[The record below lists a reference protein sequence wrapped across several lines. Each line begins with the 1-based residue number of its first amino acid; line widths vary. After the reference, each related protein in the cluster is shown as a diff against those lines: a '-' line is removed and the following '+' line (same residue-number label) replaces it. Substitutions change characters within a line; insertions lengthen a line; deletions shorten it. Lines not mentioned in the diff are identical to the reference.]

1 MSQGKAAAVILAA
14 GKGTRM
20 KSDLPKVMSLIGGRP
35 LIHYVLDATLAA
47 GIEDVIVVYGYKGEM
62 VTASL
67 KDRPVR
73 MVEQAE
79 QLGTGHAV
87 RMTASLLA
95 EGDGPVLVLA
105 GDIPLV
111 RAATMKR
118 LIEHHRATAATVTV
132 LTTDMPDPAG
142 YGRIVR
148 DEAGRVTAIVEDR
161 DATPAQKAVR
171 EINSSIYAFDR
182 GFLLPALDRI
192 RAENAQK
199 EYYLTD
205 TVHLAVQEGRRVEG
219 LKVDDPREVSG
230 VNTVEQLKE
239 LEADARALGL
249 LPPDAGGGR

>member
-1 MSQGKAAAVILAA
+1 MSQVKAAAVILAA

-47 GIEDVIVVYGYKGEM
+47 GIEDVIVVYGYKGEL

-67 KDRPVR
+67 RERPVR
-73 MVEQAE
+73 LVEQAE

-87 RMTASLLA
+87 RMTAPLLA
-95 EGDGPVLVLA
+95 GGDGPVLVLA

-111 RAATMKR
+111 RAATMKQ
-118 LIEHHRATAATVTV
+118 LIEHHRATGATVTV

-148 DEAGRVTAIVEDR
+148 DDSGRVTAIVEDR

-205 TVHLAVQEGRRVEG
+205 TVHLAVLEGRRVEG

>member
-47 GIEDVIVVYGYKGEM
+47 GIEDVIVVYGYKGEL

-67 KDRPVR
+67 ADYAVR
-73 MVEQAE
+73 VVEQAE

-87 RMTASLLA
+87 RMTAPLLG

-111 RAATMKR
+111 RAETMRR
-118 LIEHHRATAATVTV
+118 LLERHRSAGATVTV

-148 DEAGRVTAIVEDR
+148 DATGRVTAIVEDR
-161 DATPAQKAVR
+161 DATPEQKAVR

-182 GFLLPALDRI
+182 AFLLSALDRI

-205 TVHLAVQEGRRVEG
+205 TVHLAVEEGRRVEG

-230 VNTVEQLKE
+230 VNTVDQLKE
-239 LEADARALGL
+239 LEADARGLGL
-249 LPPDAGGGR
+249 LPPEAGGAR

>member
-1 MSQGKAAAVILAA
+1 MNSEKVTAVILAA

-35 LIHYVLDATLAA
+35 LIHYVLDATRGA
-47 GIEDVIVVYGYKGEM
+47 GIEDVIVVFGYKGDL

-67 KDRPVR
+67 ADRGVR
-73 MVEQAE
+73 LVEQVE

-87 RMTASLLA
+87 RMAAGLLA
-95 EGDGPVLVLA
+95 GGDGPVVVLA

-111 RAATMKR
+111 RADTLRR
-118 LIEHHRATAATVTV
+118 LIEHHRAKAATVTV

-148 DEAGRVTAIVEDR
+148 DDTGRVRAIVEER
-161 DATPAQKAVR
+161 DASPEQKAVR
-171 EINSSIYAFDR
+171 EINSSIYAFER
-182 GFLLPALDRI
+182 SFLFAALDRI

-205 TVHLAVQEGRRVEG
+205 SVLLAVQEGRVVEAI
-219 LKVDDPREVSG
+219 KVADPREVSG
-230 VNTVEQLKE
+230 VNTVDQLQE
-239 LEADARALGL
+239 LEADARGLGL
-249 LPPDAGGGR
+249 LSAEGEPGA